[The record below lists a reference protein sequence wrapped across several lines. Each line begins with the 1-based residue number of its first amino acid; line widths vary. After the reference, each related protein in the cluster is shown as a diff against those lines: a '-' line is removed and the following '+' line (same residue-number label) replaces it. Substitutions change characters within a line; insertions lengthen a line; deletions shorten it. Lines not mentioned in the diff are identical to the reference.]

1 MTDRWGLSTLRGAP
15 AEASERDCATSGPRH
30 IGLRRP
36 HNGRVACIHGND
48 PSTCSVCQT
57 LADIDALTGTSGQGK
72 GTGGRSRTRR
82 ADRGGGD
89 RAGRVDIITGRGQP
103 ATRRSF
109 GTHVAIFV
117 VVLVLAAASVWIV
130 SGIVFAFI
138 RLLEIIV
145 VAGVA
150 GTLGYRLGHYRGR
163 HEG

>member
-1 MTDRWGLSTLRGAP
+1 
-15 AEASERDCATSGPRH
+15 
-30 IGLRRP
+30 
-36 HNGRVACIHGND
+36 VACIHGND

-72 GTGGRSRTRR
+72 GTGGRSRTHR
-82 ADRGGGD
+82 ADRGGGS
-89 RAGRVDIITGRGQP
+89 RAGGERGGRVDIITGRGQP